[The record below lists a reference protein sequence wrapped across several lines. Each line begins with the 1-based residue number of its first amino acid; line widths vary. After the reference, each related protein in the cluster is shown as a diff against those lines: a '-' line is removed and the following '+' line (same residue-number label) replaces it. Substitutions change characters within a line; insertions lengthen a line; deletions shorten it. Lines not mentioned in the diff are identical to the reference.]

1 MSDDKTQD
9 QKTEEPTPRK
19 LEKALEEGQ
28 IAFSTELLGGLAIL
42 VGMFFFL
49 LAGKW
54 FFDLLTGIIRERL
67 TFVEPMVSY
76 PETILLALRR
86 NITQAGWA
94 CLGLI
99 IPIVAIS
106 LVAGFLQT
114 KFNLTTK
121 PLALNWTKLQPDK
134 GLKRIF
140 STRSLNRGAVAMAKA
155 AAIVVAVSWLTWARL
170 GPITSAG
177 RSTFEHTL
185 DVGCQLILA
194 VGFLSAVLMVIVGIA
209 DYAFQWWKQRQELK
223 MSLQEV
229 RDEHKESEGD
239 PQIKARIRRLQ
250 TEMRKKR
257 MLGDVSNATVVVT
270 NPTHFAVALRY
281 DTSESDAPVVIAK
294 GADYLAMKIIEIAKE
309 HGVAVVERK
318 PVARFLFANVEIG
331 QPIPLELFQAVA
343 EILNFIKQLDNRAA

>member
-9 QKTEEPTPRK
+9 QKTEEPTPRR

-54 FFDLLTGIIRERL
+54 FFDLLNGILRERL
-67 TFVEPMVSY
+67 TFVEPMISY

-86 NITQAGWA
+86 DITQAGWA
-94 CLGLI
+94 CFGLI
-99 IPIVAIS
+99 IPIMAIT

-140 STRSLNRGAVAMAKA
+140 STRALNRGAVAMAKA
-155 AAIVVAVSWLTWARL
+155 AAITVAVCWLTRARFES
-170 GPITSAG
+170 IAAAG
-177 RSTFEHTL
+177 SSTFAHTI
-185 DVGCQLILA
+185 DEGAQLVLA
-194 VGFLSAVLMVIVGIA
+194 VGFLSAVLMVIVGVA

-250 TEMRKKR
+250 TELRKKR
-257 MLGDVSNATVVVT
+257 MLGDVSRATVVVT

-294 GADYLAMKIIEIAKE
+294 GADYLAFKIIEIAKE
-309 HGVAVVERK
+309 NGIAVVERK
-318 PVARFLFANVEIG
+318 PVARFLYANVEIG
-331 QPIPLELFQAVA
+331 HPIPFELFQAVA
-343 EILNFIKQLDNRAA
+343 EILNFIKHLGNRAA